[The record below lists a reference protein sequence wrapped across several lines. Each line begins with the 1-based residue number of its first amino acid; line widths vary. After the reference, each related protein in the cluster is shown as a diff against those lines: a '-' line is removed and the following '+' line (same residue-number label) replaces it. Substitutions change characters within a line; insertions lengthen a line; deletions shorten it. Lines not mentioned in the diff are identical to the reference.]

1 MATMAGPLSG
11 IRVLEFASIG
21 PGPFCAMLLSDLGA
35 DIVRI
40 DRPSGVAGTGPNAV
54 LQRGRPSLVLDLK
67 DANAVAFAARAA
79 AAADVLVEGNRPGV
93 MERLGLGP
101 EPLMTANPRLI
112 YARMTGYGQDGPL
125 ARTAGHDINYLA
137 QVGALDLIG
146 DEDRP
151 PRPPL
156 NLLGDFGG
164 GALYLA
170 LGIASALFER
180 TTSGRGQIVDAA
192 IVDGSAS
199 LMGMA
204 HGAFATGSLARDPN
218 ANVLSG
224 AAPFYRCYKCA
235 DGRYIAVGALEPQFY
250 ASFLSAMEVESYARF
265 AQRDPSFWPELSSV
279 LEAKFA
285 AKPLEAW
292 LAVLTPLDACI
303 SPVLTVEESL
313 VHPHARARAM
323 FVDIGGVPHPAP
335 APRFSR
341 TPGAIQRPAAK
352 PGEGGLEAL
361 RRWGVE

>member
-1 MATMAGPLSG
+1 
-11 IRVLEFASIG
+11 
-21 PGPFCAMLLSDLGA
+21 MLLSDLGA
-35 DIVRI
+35 DVVRI

-54 LQRGRPSLVLDLK
+54 LQRGRSSLVLDLK
-67 DANAVAFAARAA
+67 KADAVAFATRAA
-79 AAADVLVEGNRPGV
+79 ATADVIIEGNRPGV

-101 EPLMTANPRLI
+101 EPLMAANPRLI

-125 ARTAGHDINYLA
+125 AKTAGHDINYLA

-146 DEDRP
+146 DGSTP
-151 PRPPL
+151 PHPPL

-170 LGIASALFER
+170 LGIVSALLER
-180 TTSGRGQIVDAA
+180 ATSGRGQIVDGA

-204 HGAFATGSLARDPN
+204 HGALATGSLARAHN

-235 DGRYIAVGALEPQFY
+235 DARYIAVGALEPQFY
-250 ASFLSAMEVESYARF
+250 ASFLRAMEVESYARF

-285 AKPLEAW
+285 TK
-292 LAVLTPLDACI
+292 PLDAWLSILEPLDCCI
-303 SPVLTVEESL
+303 SAVLTVEESL
-313 VHPHARARAM
+313 THPHARERGM
-323 FVDIGGVPHPAP
+323 FVDVGGVQHPAP

-341 TPGAIQRPAAK
+341 TPGAIQGPAAK

-361 RRWGVE
+361 RLWGVE